1 MTNGLREHLSY
12 PSRAQRNI
20 SIASRI
26 ICYLTS
32 HSNVLWRQY
41 FTATV
46 FYSKRVIKSK
56 RFPVSYWVVTLSS
69 CLAMTLTSMEAAEAA
84 NTRSLGGAKHSQVIQ
99 VSGAKTAHWIRAV
112 SMTQPGMVIILTSP
126 PHGWG
131 SSDAVAQCSCRT
143 QCHWSLGTLSPHSH
157 PSSTKTELRNKEEQ
171 NVTSVALKTEGRA
184 NEICVLTAYTERG
197 LDVFITRILAHVML
211 Y

>member
-1 MTNGLREHLSY
+1 MTNGLREQLSY

-20 SIASRI
+20 SRASLI

-32 HSNVLWRQY
+32 HSNVLQHQY

-46 FYSKRVIKSK
+46 FYSKNVIKSK
-56 RFPVSYWVVTLSS
+56 QFPVSYWVVTLSS

-84 NTRSLGGAKHSQVIQ
+84 NTRSLGGAKHSRVIQ
-99 VSGAKTAHWIRAV
+99 VRGAKIAHWIRAA
-112 SMTQPGMVIILTSP
+112 SMIQPGMVTGIILTSP

-143 QCHWSLGTLSPHSH
+143 QCHWSLGTLSPRSH
-157 PSSTKTELRNKEEQ
+157 PSSAKTELRNKKEQ
-171 NVTSVALKTEGRA
+171 YFTSVALKTEG
-184 NEICVLTAYTERG
+184 
-197 LDVFITRILAHVML
+197 
-211 Y
+211 